1 MNYLTVPSFLI
12 PFLQIIENL
21 TFKIKLQGILLM
33 LVMLV
38 ASLFDISTLYIFYP
52 FVSLVSNGDNSKL
65 PSFINNLLEFCALQ
79 LDLPFVVLLGILFV
93 FFVFISSIFR
103 ILAVSLTYRYSSNVG
118 VYLSTA
124 VYKNIMGWDYLK
136 HVLKVQRNS
145 SCIDQSS
152 TKVLTSINCSLLLI
166 SNLILYFNRSKSLLH

>member
-103 ILAVSLTYRYSSNVG
+103 I
-118 VYLSTA
+118 
-124 VYKNIMGWDYLK
+124 
-136 HVLKVQRNS
+136 
-145 SCIDQSS
+145 
-152 TKVLTSINCSLLLI
+152 
-166 SNLILYFNRSKSLLH
+166 